1 MVVEIWRKAQGLQG
15 RQGRQLIVLLEM
27 TMLSTSTSP
36 PYARY
41 TRKPRM
47 VGRMYICMYVYTA
60 AVGSKE
66 YLSTIRQVYAYAA
79 YGWLYIYIY
88 IYIYCVC

>member
-1 MVVEIWRKAQGLQG
+1 
-15 RQGRQLIVLLEM
+15 
-27 TMLSTSTSP
+27 
-36 PYARY
+36 
-41 TRKPRM
+41 
-47 VGRMYICMYVYTA
+47 MYVYTA

-88 IYIYCVC
+88 IYILRVLVLTSTSPPYASELDSYQITKQKSQSMPPNRTAYLPGAGGGGMT